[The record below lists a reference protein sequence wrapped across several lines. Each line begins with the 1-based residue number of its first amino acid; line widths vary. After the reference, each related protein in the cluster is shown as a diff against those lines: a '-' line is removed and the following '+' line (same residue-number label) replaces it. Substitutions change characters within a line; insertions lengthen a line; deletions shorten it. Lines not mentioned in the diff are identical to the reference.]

1 MYNNTKIGINL
12 ELDKLPMKTNGKIK
26 ELYSFRTSSHLIL
39 NDRQDLPTSDI
50 EVKKPLSGNLARRIS
65 LNEESIK
72 NKVRLADA
80 IEIAKI
86 GVWEYDC
93 FEEEL
98 VFEKKTC
105 ELLGIRNLTNGPI
118 RISTEKF
125 LDKYINGQD
134 KENLTRDWEIVINGL
149 KKRFQFKFKIIN
161 DRDEVVE
168 VLTIA
173 HNEYDNNMKLISCY
187 GVIQDVSE
195 KKSHQIL
202 IDNYQQNLEKFVDQ
216 QYSKLRQSESRL
228 RDALKI
234 ANLSTWEFDYRKQI
248 FNLSTD
254 IYSVLDI
261 SYQDEGKKRK
271 IIDRNDFTKLLGD
284 EIWNKYQ
291 SAFDVLLNDNDAS
304 KAEYLNI
311 QFRNKNGRIIHL
323 NFSVKVQFD
332 NESGGIVKFYGTV
345 QNVTDIKAT
354 FAERERLIGIT
365 EATTDLVLI
374 IDDSMNISYM
384 NKSGRKFFGI
394 EEQKDIK
401 KVRQKGSGV
410 SYNISKQ
417 GLKLASK
424 EGVWEGETT
433 VSGKDKDKIPVNQLI
448 IAHKNS
454 VSEVDY
460 YSVIFRDLTRRKEI
474 EDNLRLKNSELDT
487 FIYRASHDLRG
498 PISSLMGLYNVV
510 KIDIKDDISLQYFDL
525 YNNQVTRLNNIV
537 LALIKLTNI
546 RESPIQKQLISF
558 DKIIKTCI
566 NSFNFLPNY
575 KNIDFK
581 IKLDQG
587 LKYYCD
593 ETLINTIISNLLE
606 NSIKFSR
613 IDIEA
618 KIEIRIIENINS
630 LQIEVNDNGVGI
642 DKKLQSKIFNMFYRA
657 HVSSTGSG
665 LGLYLLKNAVEKLS
679 GEIIVSSEVG
689 KGSSFVIELP
699 LK

>member
-1 MYNNTKIGINL
+1 
-12 ELDKLPMKTNGKIK
+12 MKTNGKVK
-26 ELYSFRTSSHLIL
+26 ELHSIRTSSHLIL
-39 NDRQDLPTSDI
+39 NDRQNNATSDI
-50 EVKKPLSGNLARRIS
+50 EIKEPLDGNFARKIS
-65 LNEESIK
+65 INEESIK

-80 IEIAKI
+80 MEIANI

-105 ELLGIRNLTNGPI
+105 ELLGIRNLTNEPV
-118 RISTEKF
+118 RISINKF
-125 LDKYINGQD
+125 QERYVNEQVM
-134 KENLTRDWEIVINGL
+134 ENLARDWEIVINGL
-149 KKRFQFKFKIIN
+149 KKRFQFKFKITN
-161 DRDEVVE
+161 DRDDVVE

-173 HNEYDNNMKLISCY
+173 HNEYDNNLKLISCY

-195 KKSHQIL
+195 KKSDQIL
-202 IDNYQQNLEKFVDQ
+202 IDNYQENLEEFVDQ
-216 QYSKLRQSESRL
+216 QTSKLRQSESRL

-254 IYSVLDI
+254 IYGMLDS
-261 SYQDEGKKRK
+261 SYQDEGKRRK
-271 IIDRNDFTKLLGD
+271 IIDRIDFTKLLGD

-291 SAFDVLLNDNDAS
+291 SAFDVLVNDNDES
-304 KAEYLNI
+304 KAEYLNF
-311 QFRNKNGRIIHL
+311 QFRNENGRIIHL

-332 NESGGIVKFYGTV
+332 NESGSLVKFYGTV

-354 FAERERLIGIT
+354 YEERERLIGIT

-374 IDDSMNISYM
+374 IDDSMNFSYM

-394 EEQKDIK
+394 EEQEDIK
-401 KVRQKGSGV
+401 KVKQNGSGV
-410 SYNISKQ
+410 SYNISKR

-433 VSGKDKDKIPVNQLI
+433 VSGKTKKKVPVNQLI

-454 VSEVDY
+454 VNEVDY

-474 EDNLRLKNSELDT
+474 EDSLKLKNLELDT

-510 KIDIKDDISLQYFDL
+510 KIDIKDDTSLQYFDL

-537 LALIKLTNI
+537 LALINLTKI

-575 KNIDFK
+575 NNIEFE
-581 IKLDQG
+581 IKLDQE
-587 LKYYCD
+587 LEYYCD

-613 IDIEA
+613 TDIEA
-618 KIEIRIIENINS
+618 KIEISIIENKNS
-630 LQIEVNDNGVGI
+630 LHIEINDNGVGI
-642 DKKLQSKIFNMFYRA
+642 ENKLQSKIFNMFYRA

-665 LGLYLLKNAVEKLS
+665 LGLYLLKNAVEKLN

>member
-1 MYNNTKIGINL
+1 
-12 ELDKLPMKTNGKIK
+12 MKTNGKVK
-26 ELYSFRTSSHLIL
+26 ELHSFRTSSHLIL
-39 NDRQDLPTSDI
+39 NDRQNNATSDI
-50 EVKKPLSGNLARRIS
+50 EIKEPLKGNFARRIS
-65 LNEESIK
+65 INEESIK

-80 IEIAKI
+80 MEIANI

-105 ELLGIRNLTNGPI
+105 ELLGISNLTNEPV
-118 RISTEKF
+118 RISINKF
-125 LDKYINGQD
+125 QERYVNGQVM
-134 KENLTRDWEIVINGL
+134 ENLARDWEIVINGL
-149 KKRFQFKFKIIN
+149 KKRFQFKFEIIN
-161 DRDEVVE
+161 DRGDVVE

-173 HNEYDNNMKLISCY
+173 HNEYDNNLKLISCY

-202 IDNYQQNLEKFVDQ
+202 IDNYQENLEEFVDQ
-216 QYSKLRQSESRL
+216 QTSKLRQSESRL

-254 IYSVLDI
+254 IYGMLDS
-261 SYQDEGKKRK
+261 SYQDEGKRRK
-271 IIDRNDFTKLLGD
+271 IIDRIDFTKLLGD

-291 SAFDVLLNDNDAS
+291 SAFDVLVNDNDES
-304 KAEYLNI
+304 KAEYLNF
-311 QFRNKNGRIIHL
+311 QFRNENGRIIHL

-332 NESGGIVKFYGTV
+332 NESGSLVKFYGTV

-354 FAERERLIGIT
+354 YEERERLIGIT

-374 IDDSMNISYM
+374 IDDSMNFSYM

-394 EEQKDIK
+394 EEQEDIK
-401 KVRQKGSGV
+401 KVKQNGYGV
-410 SYNISKQ
+410 SYNISKR

-433 VSGKDKDKIPVNQLI
+433 VSGKTKKKIPVNQLI

-454 VSEVDY
+454 VNEVDY
-460 YSVIFRDLTRRKEI
+460 YSVIFRDLTRGKEI
-474 EDNLRLKNSELDT
+474 EDSLKLKNLELDT

-510 KIDIKDDISLQYFDL
+510 KIDIKDDTSLQYFDL
-525 YNNQVTRLNNIV
+525 YNTQVTRLNNIV
-537 LALIKLTNI
+537 LALINLTKI

-575 KNIDFK
+575 NNIDFE
-581 IKLDQG
+581 IKLDQE
-587 LKYYCD
+587 LEYYCD

-613 IDIEA
+613 TDIEA
-618 KIEIRIIENINS
+618 KIEISVIENKNS
-630 LQIEVNDNGVGI
+630 LHIEINDNGVGI
-642 DKKLQSKIFNMFYRA
+642 ENKLQSKIFNMFYRA

-665 LGLYLLKNAVEKLS
+665 LGLYLLKNAVEKLN

>member
-1 MYNNTKIGINL
+1 
-12 ELDKLPMKTNGKIK
+12 MKTNAKVK

-39 NDRQDLPTSDI
+39 NDRQNNATSDI
-50 EVKKPLSGNLARRIS
+50 EIKEPLNGNFAGRIS
-65 LNEESIK
+65 INEESIK

-80 IEIAKI
+80 MEIANI

-105 ELLGIRNLTNGPI
+105 ELLGIRNLTNEPV
-118 RISTEKF
+118 RISINKFQEK
-125 LDKYINGQD
+125 YVNGQVTG
-134 KENLTRDWEIVINGL
+134 NLARDWEIVINGL
-149 KKRFQFKFKIIN
+149 KKRFQFKFEIIN
-161 DRDEVVE
+161 DRGDVVE

-173 HNEYDNNMKLISCY
+173 HNEYDNNLKLISCY

-195 KKSHQIL
+195 KKSHQVI
-202 IDNYQQNLEKFVDQ
+202 IDNYQENLEEFVDQ
-216 QYSKLRQSESRL
+216 QTSRLRQSESRL

-254 IYSVLDI
+254 IYGMLDS
-261 SYQDEGKKRK
+261 SYQDEGKRRK
-271 IIDRNDFTKLLGD
+271 IIDRIDFTKLLGD

-291 SAFDVLLNDNDAS
+291 SAFDVLVNDNDES
-304 KAEYLNI
+304 KAEYLNF
-311 QFRNKNGRIIHL
+311 QFRNENGRIIHL

-332 NESGGIVKFYGTV
+332 NESGSLVKFYGTV

-354 FAERERLIGIT
+354 YEERKRLIGIT

-374 IDDSMNISYM
+374 IDDSMNFSYM

-394 EEQKDIK
+394 EEQEDIK
-401 KVRQKGSGV
+401 KVKQNGSGV
-410 SYNISKQ
+410 SYNISKR
-417 GLKLASK
+417 GLKLAFK

-433 VSGKDKDKIPVNQLI
+433 VSGKTKKKIPVNQLI

-454 VSEVDY
+454 VNEVDY

-474 EDNLRLKNSELDT
+474 EDSLKLKNLELDT

-510 KIDIKDDISLQYFDL
+510 KIDVKDDTSLQYFDL

-537 LALIKLTNI
+537 LALINLTKI

-575 KNIDFK
+575 NNIDFE
-581 IKLDQG
+581 IKLDQE
-587 LKYYCD
+587 LEYYCD

-613 IDIEA
+613 TDIEA
-618 KIEIRIIENINS
+618 KIEISVIENKN
-630 LQIEVNDNGVGI
+630 LLHIEINDNGVGI
-642 DKKLQSKIFNMFYRA
+642 ENKLQSKIFNMFYRA

-665 LGLYLLKNAVEKLS
+665 LGLYLLKNAVEKLN

-699 LK
+699 L

>member
-1 MYNNTKIGINL
+1 
-12 ELDKLPMKTNGKIK
+12 MKTNDKVK
-26 ELYSFRTSSHLIL
+26 ELYSSRMSSHLIL
-39 NDRQDLPTSDI
+39 NGSQNHATCDI
-50 EVKKPLSGNLARRIS
+50 EVEKPIDDTFARRIS
-65 LNEESIK
+65 INAESIK
-72 NKVRLADA
+72 NKIRLADA
-80 IEIAKI
+80 TEIAKI

-93 FEEEL
+93 FEKEL
-98 VFEKKTC
+98 VFEKNTC
-105 ELLGIRNLTNGPI
+105 ELLGIRNHTNGPI
-118 RISTEKF
+118 RISIEKF

-134 KENLTRDWEIVINGL
+134 KENLARDWEIVINGL

-161 DRDEVVE
+161 DRDEVME

-173 HNEYDNNMKLISCY
+173 HNEYDNNMKLIDCY

-195 KKSHQIL
+195 KKSHRIL
-202 IDNYQQNLEKFVDQ
+202 IDNYQENLEKFVDQ
-216 QYSKLRQSESRL
+216 QTSKLRLSESRL

-254 IYSVLDI
+254 IYGMLDI
-261 SYQDEGKKRK
+261 SYQDEGKRRK
-271 IIDRNDFTKLLGD
+271 MIDRIDFTKLLGD

-291 SAFDVLLNDNDAS
+291 NAFDVLVKNNDGS
-304 KAEYLNI
+304 KTEYLNF
-311 QFRNKNGRIIHL
+311 QFRNENGRIIHL
-323 NFSVKVQFD
+323 NFSVKVQFNND
-332 NESGGIVKFYGTV
+332 SERIVKFYGTV
-345 QNVTDIKAT
+345 QNVTDIKT
-354 FAERERLIGIT
+354 TYAERERLIGIT

-374 IDDSMNISYM
+374 IDDSMNFSYM
-384 NKSGRKFFGI
+384 NKSGRNFFGI
-394 EEQKDIK
+394 EEQEDIK
-401 KVRQKGSGV
+401 KVKQNGSSV
-410 SYNISKQ
+410 SYNISKR

-424 EGVWEGETT
+424 QGVWEGETT
-433 VSGKDKDKIPVNQLI
+433 VSGKDKRKIPVNQLI

-460 YSVIFRDLTRRKEI
+460 YSVIFRDLTKRKEI
-474 EDNLRLKNSELDT
+474 EDNLKLKNSELDT

-510 KIDIKDDISLQYFDL
+510 KLDIKDDTSLQYFDL

-537 LALIKLTNI
+537 LALINLTNI

-558 DKIIKTCI
+558 DNIIKTCI

-575 KNIDFK
+575 KSIDFK

-587 LKYYCD
+587 LEYYCD
-593 ETLINTIISNLLE
+593 KTLINTIISNLLE
-606 NSIKFSR
+606 NSIKFLRS
-613 IDIEA
+613 DIEA
-618 KIEIRIIENINS
+618 KIEISISENKNS

-679 GEIIVSSEVG
+679 GKIIVSSEVG
-689 KGSSFVIELP
+689 KGSSFVIVLP

>member
-1 MYNNTKIGINL
+1 
-12 ELDKLPMKTNGKIK
+12 MKTNAKVK
-26 ELYSFRTSSHLIL
+26 ELHSFRTSSHLIL
-39 NDRQDLPTSDI
+39 NDRQNNATSDI
-50 EVKKPLSGNLARRIS
+50 EIKEPLNGNFARRIS
-65 LNEESIK
+65 INEESIK

-80 IEIAKI
+80 MEIANI

-105 ELLGIRNLTNGPI
+105 ELLGIRNLTNEPV
-118 RISTEKF
+118 RISINKF
-125 LDKYINGQD
+125 LERYVNRQVM
-134 KENLTRDWEIVINGL
+134 ENLARDWEIVINGL
-149 KKRFQFKFKIIN
+149 KKRFQFKFEIIN
-161 DRDEVVE
+161 DRGDVVE

-173 HNEYDNNMKLISCY
+173 HNEYDNNLKLISCY
-187 GVIQDVSE
+187 GVIQDVSG

-202 IDNYQQNLEKFVDQ
+202 IDNYQENLEEFVDQ
-216 QYSKLRQSESRL
+216 QTSKLRQSESRL

-254 IYSVLDI
+254 IYGMLDS
-261 SYQDEGKKRK
+261 SYQDEGKRRK
-271 IIDRNDFTKLLGD
+271 IIDRIDFTKLLGD

-291 SAFDVLLNDNDAS
+291 STFDVLVNDNDES
-304 KAEYLNI
+304 KAEYLNF
-311 QFRNKNGRIIHL
+311 QFRNENGRIIHL

-332 NESGGIVKFYGTV
+332 NERGSLVKFYGTV

-354 FAERERLIGIT
+354 YEERERLIGIT

-374 IDDSMNISYM
+374 IDDSMNFSYM

-394 EEQKDIK
+394 EEQEDIK
-401 KVRQKGSGV
+401 KVKQNGYGV
-410 SYNISKQ
+410 SYNISKR

-433 VSGKDKDKIPVNQLI
+433 VSGKTKKKVPVNQLI

-454 VSEVDY
+454 VNEVDY

-474 EDNLRLKNSELDT
+474 EDSLKLKNLELDT

-510 KIDIKDDISLQYFDL
+510 KIDVKDDTSLQYFDL

-537 LALIKLTNI
+537 LALINLTKI

-575 KNIDFK
+575 NNIDFE
-581 IKLDQG
+581 IKLDQE
-587 LKYYCD
+587 LEYYCD

-613 IDIEA
+613 TDIEA
-618 KIEIRIIENINS
+618 KIEISVIENKNS
-630 LQIEVNDNGVGI
+630 LHIEINDNGVGI
-642 DKKLQSKIFNMFYRA
+642 ENKLQSKIFNMFYRA

-665 LGLYLLKNAVEKLS
+665 LGLYLLKNAVEKLN

-689 KGSSFVIELP
+689 KGSSFIIELP

>member
-1 MYNNTKIGINL
+1 
-12 ELDKLPMKTNGKIK
+12 MKTNGKVK
-26 ELYSFRTSSHLIL
+26 ELHSIRTSSHLIL
-39 NDRQDLPTSDI
+39 NDRQNNATSDI
-50 EVKKPLSGNLARRIS
+50 EIKEPLDGNFARKIS
-65 LNEESIK
+65 INEESIK

-80 IEIAKI
+80 MEIANI

-105 ELLGIRNLTNGPI
+105 ELLGIRNLTNEPV
-118 RISTEKF
+118 RISINKF
-125 LDKYINGQD
+125 QERYVNEQVM
-134 KENLTRDWEIVINGL
+134 ENLARDWEIVINGL
-149 KKRFQFKFKIIN
+149 KKRFQFKFKITN
-161 DRDEVVE
+161 DRDDVVE

-173 HNEYDNNMKLISCY
+173 HNEYDNNLKLISCY

-195 KKSHQIL
+195 KKSDQIL
-202 IDNYQQNLEKFVDQ
+202 IDNYQENLEEFVDQ
-216 QYSKLRQSESRL
+216 QTSKLRQSESRL

-254 IYSVLDI
+254 IYGMLDS
-261 SYQDEGKKRK
+261 SYQDEGKRRK
-271 IIDRNDFTKLLGD
+271 IIDRIDFTKLLGD

-291 SAFDVLLNDNDAS
+291 SAFDVLVNDNDES
-304 KAEYLNI
+304 KAEYLNF
-311 QFRNKNGRIIHL
+311 QFRNENGRIIHL

-332 NESGGIVKFYGTV
+332 NESGSLVKFYGTV

-354 FAERERLIGIT
+354 YEERERLIGIT

-374 IDDSMNISYM
+374 IDDSMNFSYM

-394 EEQKDIK
+394 EEQEDIK
-401 KVRQKGSGV
+401 KVKQNGSGV
-410 SYNISKQ
+410 SYNISKR

-433 VSGKDKDKIPVNQLI
+433 VSGKTKKKVPVNQLI

-454 VSEVDY
+454 VNEVDY

-474 EDNLRLKNSELDT
+474 EDSLKLKNLELDT

-510 KIDIKDDISLQYFDL
+510 KIDVKDDTSLQYFDL

-537 LALIKLTNI
+537 LALINLTKI

-575 KNIDFK
+575 NNIEFE
-581 IKLDQG
+581 IKLDQE
-587 LKYYCD
+587 LEYYCD

-613 IDIEA
+613 TDIEA
-618 KIEIRIIENINS
+618 KIEISIIENKNS
-630 LQIEVNDNGVGI
+630 LHIEINDNGVGI
-642 DKKLQSKIFNMFYRA
+642 ENKLQSKIFNMFYRA

-665 LGLYLLKNAVEKLS
+665 LGLYLLKNAVEKLN